1 MLTTAELIRHING
14 RRGWFSARDVT
25 DATATQLAVV
35 AMLLT
40 QLVEADFLDR
50 EIRGGRSVVYFRIAR
65 IPEGFRNVRT
75 DQWGKPKQKRRPAP
89 AKSIPKPA
97 TLAELLMTTGEE

>member
-40 QLVEADFLDR
+40 QLVEAEFLDR
-50 EIRGGRSVVYFRIAR
+50 EIHGRSAIYFRVGR
-65 IPEGFRNVRT
+65 IPEDFSNART
-75 DQWGKPKQKRRPAP
+75 DQWGKPKQTRRPAP
-89 AKSIPKPA
+89 AKSIPKPV
-97 TLAELLMTTGEE
+97 TLAELLMTIGEE